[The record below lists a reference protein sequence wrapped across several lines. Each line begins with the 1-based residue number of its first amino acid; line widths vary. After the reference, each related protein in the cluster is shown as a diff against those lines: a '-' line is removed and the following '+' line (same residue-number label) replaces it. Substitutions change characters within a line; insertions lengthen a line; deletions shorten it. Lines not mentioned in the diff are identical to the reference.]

1 MADQPALSD
10 RTGAPIRLAVEDGV
24 PLPQRYWA
32 ILAIALGLTLAVL
45 DGAIAN
51 VALPTIAREL
61 DASPASS
68 IWVVNAYQLAVTISL
83 LPLAALGDI
92 HGYRRVYQCGLVV
105 FTIASL
111 GCALSDS
118 LSTLTI
124 ARVVQGFGAAG
135 IMSVNGALVRFIYPR
150 RWLGRG
156 VGLNATIGSIA
167 SAVGPTVAAAILSIG
182 PWPWLFAVNVPIG
195 VLAIAIAWR
204 ALPHTPSSGTRF
216 DALSAVWS
224 ALAFGLL
231 ITAIDSWGHGESGS
245 LAGAELCFAFI
256 FGFVLV
262 TRQLSR
268 TAPMLPVDLLRIPLF
283 ALSVATSIGSF
294 IGQSMAL
301 VALPFLFEDT
311 LGRSQ
316 VETGLLLTPWPLA
329 VAVIAPFTGRL
340 SDRYPAGVLGG
351 CGLAV
356 MAAGLVSLSLLPA
369 HPETFDI
376 VWRMLICGVGFGFFN
391 TPNNRAIITSAPPT
405 RAGAASGMQATSRLL
420 GQSVG
425 AALVALIFGLS
436 PRHGATIALLV
447 AACAAAGAA
456 VVSFLRMMERGSAG
470 QAAVGARGPD
480 GLR

>member
-1 MADQPALSD
+1 MADRPIIAPAI
-10 RTGAPIRLAVEDGV
+10 PFPDGL

-51 VALPTIAREL
+51 VALPTIGREL
-61 DASPASS
+61 NARPAST

-83 LPLAALGDI
+83 LPLASLGDI
-92 HGYRRVYQCGLVV
+92 YGYRRVYQWGLVV
-105 FTIASL
+105 FTISSL

-118 LSTLTI
+118 LLTLTI
-124 ARVVQGFGAAG
+124 ARIVQGFGAAG

-167 SAVGPTVAAAILSIG
+167 SAVGPTVASGILSVG

-195 VLAIAIAWR
+195 LLAIPLAWR
-204 ALPHTPSSGTRF
+204 VLPHTASSHAKF
-216 DALSAVWS
+216 DVRSAIWS
-224 ALAFGLL
+224 ALTFGLL
-231 ITAIDSWGHGESGS
+231 ISAIAGLGHGEG
-245 LAGAELCFAFI
+245 AGIAMAELVAALV

-262 TRQLSR
+262 TRQLSQNS
-268 TAPMLPVDLLRIPLF
+268 PMLPVDLLRIPLF
-283 ALSVATSIGSF
+283 ALSVATSICSF
-294 IGQSMAL
+294 VAQSMAL
-301 VALPFLFEDT
+301 VSLPFLFEDT
-311 LGRSQ
+311 LGRDQ

-340 SDRYPAGVLGG
+340 SDRYPAGLLGG
-351 CGLAV
+351 CGLAL
-356 MAAGLVSLSLLPA
+356 MAAGLALVSAMPA
-369 HPETFDI
+369 HPATYDI
-376 VWRMLICGVGFGFFN
+376 IWRMLICGIGFGFFN

-420 GQSVG
+420 GQSIG
-425 AALVALIFGLS
+425 AAMVALLFGLF
-436 PRHGATIALLV
+436 PLNGTTVALMV

-456 VVSFLRMMERGSAG
+456 LVSFLRLVER
-470 QAAVGARGPD
+470 ARPA
-480 GLR
+480 R

>member
-1 MADQPALSD
+1 MADQPALPD
-10 RTGAPIRLAVEDGV
+10 RTTAPTRPADQDGV

-61 DASPASS
+61 DASPAAS

-83 LPLAALGDI
+83 LPLASLGDI
-92 HGYRRVYQCGLVV
+92 YGYRRVYQYGLVV
-105 FTIASL
+105 FTLASL
-111 GCALSDS
+111 GCALSGS
-118 LSTLTI
+118 LFTLTI

-167 SAVGPTVAAAILSIG
+167 SAVGPTVAAGILSIG

-195 VLAIAIAWR
+195 LLGIAIAWR
-204 ALPHTPSSGTRF
+204 ALPHTPSSGARF
-216 DALSAVWS
+216 DASSAIWS

-245 LAGAELCFAFI
+245 FAGAELCFAMV

-262 TRQLSR
+262 TRQLSQ
-268 TAPMLPVDLLRIPLF
+268 TSPMLPVDLLRIPLF
-283 ALSVATSIGSF
+283 ALSVATSICAF
-294 IGQSMAL
+294 VGQSMAL
-301 VALPFLFEDT
+301 VALPFLFENT

-356 MAAGLVSLSLLPA
+356 LAAGLASLALLPS
-369 HPETFDI
+369 HPAAFDI

-420 GQSVG
+420 GQSMG
-425 AALVALIFGLS
+425 AALVALIFGLA
-436 PRHGATIALLV
+436 PREGATIALVV

-456 VVSFLRMMERGSAG
+456 AVSFLRMVERAK
-470 QAAVGARGPD
+470 AA
-480 GLR
+480 